1 MRFRPPYGFRYRLA
15 RFFMGRNGADTLY
28 YVSLA
33 LALVFVLCM
42 RVFRESERL
51 NAIFFV
57 LYLLFFG
64 YALFRFFSRNVAKRR
79 RENIAFRHLL
89 GKLNAPIS
97 RARIRLRDRK
107 THLFRKCPKC
117 KNTLRLKRI
126 PGEHTVR
133 CPACGNRF
141 SVKVKK

>member
-1 MRFRPPYGFRYRLA
+1 MRFRPPYGFRYRLM
-15 RFFMGRNGADTLY
+15 RFFAGRNGADTLY
-28 YVSLA
+28 YASFV
-33 LALVFVLCM
+33 LALVCILLM
-42 RVFRESERL
+42 RILRESERL
-51 NAIFFV
+51 NVIFFV

-64 YALFRFFSRNVAKRR
+64 YALFRCFSRNVAKRQ
-79 RENIAFRHLL
+79 RENLAFRRLL
-89 GKLNAPIS
+89 GKLNAPIV

-107 THLFRKCPKC
+107 THVFRKCPTC